1 MVSGFP
7 QSAVA
12 PDGTAGGRRWVAL
25 AALLLVVSIGSWL
38 ALVIALGL
46 EGNVCFD
53 VKRLPDTQRLCD
65 VEHRRVADAW
75 RLVIIVAVVSAALML
90 LVGVFE
96 GVQRLRFAS
105 GTRHPLRVLAFVSPA
120 GFLGYALGHVLG
132 RLLPPLGAASST
144 VP

>member
-7 QSAVA
+7 QSAA
-12 PDGTAGGRRWVAL
+12 GPDNPSGGRRWVAL

-65 VEHRRVADAW
+65 IEHRRVADAW
-75 RLVIIVAVVSAALML
+75 RLVIAVAAVSAAVML

-96 GVQRLRFAS
+96 GMGRRRFAS
-105 GTRHPLRVLAFVSPA
+105 GPRHPLRVLAFVNPA
-120 GFLGYALGHVLG
+120 GFLGHALGHVLG
-132 RLLPPLGAASST
+132 RLLPPVGGQPAK